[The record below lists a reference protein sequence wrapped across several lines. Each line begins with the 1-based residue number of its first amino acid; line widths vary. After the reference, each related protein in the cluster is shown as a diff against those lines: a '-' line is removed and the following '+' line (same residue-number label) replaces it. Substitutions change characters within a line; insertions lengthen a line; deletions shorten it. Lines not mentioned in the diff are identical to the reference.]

1 MSQNEARIKLSVDTT
16 QAQRNVRDLGNQIHQ
31 LGSGPSPQV
40 REAMGEGS
48 QSTGTAE
55 DSVNSQRKLVNSLED
70 YLSGVEK
77 SNEKMLAALDSIE
90 QYLRG
95 GAGGTGNGG
104 NNGGGGG
111 GTPSGKSSGGGNDLM
126 GKLSK
131 TLFSMQAI
139 SSAISAT
146 VNYMKNG
153 AAAAQSNEMAAYKA
167 YGTTGLYSNYSTARN
182 STSAL
187 GLSLGFNASDSIAVA
202 NGIIGGTGAGTQDEV
217 NSDITAILRASR
229 GLNVDEGAL
238 TSSATGFYQTGTY
251 SRGQMQQFTNLLGTL
266 VEESGMRGREDETL
280 EVLNA
285 IHSSLKD
292 NLTNITESQYE
303 STLGLYSLMSQYN
316 SNYQGAKGSNILEN
330 LNSFITGDSTGVD
343 VALGWGTQYQGWGG
357 YWELAQ
363 RKEQGLGNPENLK
376 NILETFNAY
385 SSYEVGSEEYMG
397 QLYKYLNSSFGA
409 DTAFTQFIADNMDT
423 ILSGDYSEEF
433 SKQLA
438 EAAGTE
444 LIDNNVSSYE
454 DTSLATKNQYDVE
467 KENAQEQTSSSV
479 ENKLGWWQKFY
490 NGLPTGVQSTLSVL
504 GGVGETAAQGAAAYG
519 GFKGL
524 QWLGGKLFGT
534 GASAAGTA
542 AGAAGATSAGAGAA
556 TAGGGLWS
564 SITSG
569 LGRGLTSASNFI
581 AANPAAVEWLGI
593 YGPAIPDAINTWS
606 AEYEVWADKRHA
618 KNDSTY
624 GEYYNWVHGEHNYS
638 GNDAFKEMQSA
649 ISSGTFD
656 SWLEDWLQDTYRVNP
671 DTGEA
676 KDYDFSSEKIWAIL
690 NNNSYDAYKNT
701 NFANADEAREWY
713 QSLSDEQ
720 LNSLLNYDSLTSG
733 YTALT
738 DKEAAQRAAQA
749 QAGNYYDTSDWQTMH
764 NTPFYGEETAFGWE
778 LGGSYTKDDLQTL
791 KNTMIKDYVENGFI
805 NVQDYFGDYMYN
817 GGSYAKKVNEVLKEM
832 FGTDTGVS
840 SWFGKEIFSKQNA
853 TGNKLSEG
861 IEDILDDYTDEYDSI
876 VAASST
882 ATESLDSNTEA
893 IEQLTTD
900 VSEMREWLEENG
912 YNGTAVWTE
921 QSVRDTY
928 NKEHGIDATSLFGTN
943 NRNPLNPFSLFNY
956 SKWGGSHATGND
968 YVPYDGYIAELHKGE
983 AVLDKVSADEY
994 RSGSSGNMN
1003 SQSTLEIRLS
1013 GSIDGMTEE
1022 NQGQIVKAVVAQIE
1036 QKMNSNN
1043 MMNMLGN
1050 GMVRFAN

>member
-357 YWELAQ
+357 YWELVQ

-385 SSYEVGSEEYMG
+385 SSYDIGSQEYMG

-409 DTAFTQFIADNMDT
+409 DTQFTQFIADNMDT

-556 TAGGGLWS
+556 TAGGG
-564 SITSG
+564 
-569 LGRGLTSASNFI
+569 
-581 AANPAAVEWLGI
+581 
-593 YGPAIPDAINTWS
+593 PAIPDVINTWS
-606 AEYEVWADKRHA
+606 AEYDSWADKRHA
-618 KNDSTY
+618 NKDSEY
-624 GEYYNWVHGEHNYS
+624 GEYYNWVHGTHDYS
-638 GNDAFKEMQSA
+638 GDTGFEGMQKA
-649 ISSGTFD
+649 INSGDFD
-656 SWLEDWLQDTYRVNP
+656 SWLETWLNDTYKVNP

-676 KDYDFSSEKIWAIL
+676 KDYDYMSSQIWALL
-690 NNNSYDAYKNT
+690 NNNSQDAWNNT
-701 NFANADEAREWY
+701 DFSNIDEARKWY
-713 QSLSDEQ
+713 TSLTDEQ
-720 LNSLLNYDSLTSG
+720 LNSLLSYDSLSSG
-733 YTALT
+733 YSALK
-738 DKEAAQRAAQA
+738 DKEASERKAKA
-749 QAGNYYDTSDWQTMH
+749 QAGNYYDSSDYQAMY
-764 NTPFYGEETAFGWE
+764 NTPFYGKETTFGWE

-791 KNTMIKDYVENGFI
+791 KNTMIKDYVENGSI
-805 NVQDYFGDYMYN
+805 DVQDYFGDYMYN

-840 SWFGKEIFSKQNA
+840 SWFGKEMFSKQNA
-853 TGNKLSEG
+853 TGEALDKG
-861 IEDILDDYTDEYDSI
+861 IESILDGYTDEYDSI
-876 VAASST
+876 VSAST
-882 ATESLDSNTEA
+882 TNTESIDSNTEA
-893 IEQLTTD
+893 IEKLTTD

-912 YNGTAVWTE
+912 YKGTAVWTE
-921 QSVRDTY
+921 KAVKDTY
-928 NKEHGIDATSLFGTN
+928 NKEHGSDLTTSLFGTN
-943 NRNPLNPFSLFNY
+943 SRNTFDPLGLLKPR
-956 SKWGGSHATGND
+956 WGGSHATGND

-994 RSGSSGNMN
+994 RSGTNSRNT
-1003 SQSTLEIRLS
+1003 SQSTLEIKLS
-1013 GSIDGMTEE
+1013 GSIDGMTAE

-1036 QKMNSNN
+1036 QRMNSNN
-1043 MMNMLGN
+1043 MMNLLGN
-1050 GMVRFAN
+1050 GMVRLAN